1 MARKP
6 RTYQEL
12 KDSGIVRRGRTS
24 PTLSK
29 AETAKRLERER
40 VANRQRQEARRRA
53 AMVLQHNYRTEFSEL
68 YKQELANIQ
77 SEDV

>member
-12 KDSGIVRRGRTS
+12 KDSGIVRRGRIA
-24 PTLSK
+24 PKLSK
-29 AETAKRLERER
+29 EEIQERQERER

-53 AMVLQHNYRTEFSEL
+53 AMVLQHNYRDEFSEL

-77 SEDV
+77 SEDI